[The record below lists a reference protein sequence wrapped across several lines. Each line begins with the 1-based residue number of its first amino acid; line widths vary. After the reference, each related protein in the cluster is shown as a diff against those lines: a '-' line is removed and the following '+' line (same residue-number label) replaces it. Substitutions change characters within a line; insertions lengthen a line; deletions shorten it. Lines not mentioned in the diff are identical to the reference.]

1 MPGISTLLL
10 RSLPPCP
17 RCPPPRTTPHLSSL
31 LCPQVKL
38 IQRLRECLRLSRPPQ
53 PGDEDED
60 SDAEE
65 AEFRRLLRQQVNQP

>member
-1 MPGISTLLL
+1 M
-10 RSLPPCP
+10 
-17 RCPPPRTTPHLSSL
+17 
-31 LCPQVKL
+31 KL